1 MIMVLVKFSASLGN
15 GGAVGRDV
23 DRKILASLGNVG
35 GARCDGYGIA
45 HVPQCHGYAMDVHA
59 RLATACAYPCK

>member
-35 GARCDGYGIA
+35 GARGDGYGIA

>member
-1 MIMVLVKFSASLGN
+1 MIVVLVKFSALLGN
-15 GGAVGRDV
+15 GGAVGLDV

-35 GARCDGYGIA
+35 GSRGDGYGIA